1 MVSNYGGLLTPG
13 VAAPMEML
21 PSIADAV
28 GKVPILIDGSFRRG
42 SDVFKALA
50 FGGTAVMV
58 ARPVVRGLAAYGW
71 EGAQQVLEMLQTEVA
86 RDMAQTGKPTLKDID
101 RSVVKLHQV

>member
-1 MVSNYGGLLTPG
+1 
-13 VAAPMEML
+13 
-21 PSIADAV
+21 
-28 GKVPILIDGSFRRG
+28 
-42 SDVFKALA
+42 
-50 FGGTAVMV
+50 MV